1 MADVTPTKKSFKS
14 RFANAFRTSRTKSS
28 PGRLQKVPPPEFNP
42 ETLKRDTREKSIGG
56 STLRSQQ
63 SPTDGNQEW
72 EVDEQTGERDHTG
85 LLHGLAHHES
95 FDSLDSLSQ
104 KVLGIQPYRDPGEP
118 MIASLSAELW
128 DQIAYHLT
136 PTDAANLAF
145 SSKTLWKRLGRAP
158 WITLDDPENHEHK
171 IRFLVGM
178 DRFLPDHLLCFPC
191 AKYHLRTKKGQE
203 TLKATRILNP
213 LFNCPNATN
222 VAYAPSRARL
232 TTGHHLPFPFVQL
245 AMRAHRFGP
254 QYGISAD
261 TLSRRYKDRESEW
274 MHQTRYY
281 VHKGRLL
288 LRVVSRTFAPPD
300 LPISG
305 QRYLLYSREDYFPYF
320 SVCAHWRDGELM
332 NICKCALEHVVKP
345 KETFKQQLHKGP
357 AIKRS
362 LRNPNFFV
370 TQCSKCRPM
379 RRCPQ
384 CPTEYLIELKLAEDR
399 TDPEN
404 QFKQAII
411 VTRWSDLGDG
421 RNPAEGQWAACNGN
435 IDINSFET
443 IGKRALSGIFES
455 QSGVTIP
462 GQTILN
468 LNPKKINKGEEGH
481 GWY

>member
-1 MADVTPTKKSFKS
+1 MADSIPAKKTFKS
-14 RFANAFRTSRTKSS
+14 RFANAFKSSRTKSS
-28 PGRLQKVPPPEFNP
+28 TGKLQKVPPPEFNP
-42 ETLKRDTREKSIGG
+42 ELLKKNTRKKSIGG

-63 SPTDGNQEW
+63 SPTDGNAGW
-72 EVDEQTGERDHTG
+72 EIDEQTGERDHTA

-104 KVLGIQPYRDPGEP
+104 KIAPYRDPGEP
-118 MIASLSAELW
+118 MIARLSAELW
-128 DQIAYHLT
+128 DQIANHLT
-136 PTDAANLAF
+136 LAEVANLAI
-145 SSKTLWKRLGRAP
+145 SSKTLCKLLGPAP
-158 WITLDDPENHEHK
+158 WIALDEPENHEYK
-171 IRFLVGM
+171 IKFLVEM
-178 DRFLPDHLLCFPC
+178 DRLLPDHLLCFPC

-232 TTGHHLPFPFVQL
+232 TSGHHLPFSFVQL
-245 AMRAHRFGP
+245 VMRAHRFGP

-288 LRVVSRTFAPPD
+288 LRIVSQTFAPSD

-305 QRYLLYSREDYFPYF
+305 QRHLLYSREDYFPYF

-332 NICKCALEHVVKP
+332 NICKCALAHVVKP
-345 KETFKQQLHKGP
+345 KETLSQQLQKGP
-357 AIKRS
+357 AAATKHS
-362 LRNPNFFV
+362 LRNPNYFV
-370 TQCSKCRPM
+370 TQCSTCRPM

-384 CPTEYLIELKLAEDR
+384 CPTEYLVELKLAEDR

-404 QFKQAII
+404 QFKQALT

-421 RNPAEGQWAACNGN
+421 SNPAEGAWAAVIGD
-435 IDINSFET
+435 IDMNSFET

-468 LNPKKINKGEEGH
+468 LNPKRIRKGEEGD

>member
-1 MADVTPTKKSFKS
+1 MADNIPIKRSFKS
-14 RFANAFRTSRTKSS
+14 RFANAFKAKSS
-28 PGRLQKVPPPEFNP
+28 SGRLQKLPPAEVTSKVSK
-42 ETLKRDTREKSIGG
+42 EHLREKSIGG
-56 STLRSQQ
+56 STLRSQR

-72 EVDEQTGERDHTG
+72 RIDEQTGERDHTG

-95 FDSLDSLSQ
+95 YDSLDSLSQ
-104 KVLGIQPYRDPGEP
+104 KLLGIQPYRLPGEP
-118 MIASLSAELW
+118 VIASLSAELW
-128 DQIAYHLT
+128 DQISDHLT
-136 PTDAANLAF
+136 PADTANLAI
-145 SSKTLWKRLGRAP
+145 SSKTLWNLLGQAP
-158 WITLDDPENHEHK
+158 WAMLEEPQNHEYK
-171 IRFLVGM
+171 VKFLVKM
-178 DRFLPDHLLCFPC
+178 DRFFPDHLLCFPC

-213 LFNCPNATN
+213 LFNCPHATN
-222 VAYAPSRARL
+222 TAYTPSKARL
-232 TTGHHLPFPFVQL
+232 TTGHHLPFSFIQL
-245 AMRAHRFGP
+245 VMRAHRFGP

-281 VHKGRLL
+281 IHKGRLL
-288 LRVVSRTFAPPD
+288 LRTVSQTFATPD

-305 QRYLLYSREDYFPYF
+305 QRHLLYSREDYFPYF
-320 SVCAHWRDGELM
+320 SICAHWRDGELM

-345 KETFKQQLHKGP
+345 KETIAQQLHKGP
-357 AIKRS
+357 AINLS
-362 LRNPNFFV
+362 LRNPHYFV
-370 TQCSKCRPM
+370 TQCSRCRPL

-384 CPTEYLIELKLAEDR
+384 CPTEYLIELKLAEDMADR
-399 TDPEN
+399 G

-421 RNPAEGQWAACNGN
+421 RNPAEGPWAACIGRSE
-435 IDINSFET
+435 IDSFET
-443 IGKRALSGIFES
+443 IGKRGLSGIFES

-468 LNPKKINKGEEGH
+468 LNPKKIRKGEEGH

>member
-1 MADVTPTKKSFKS
+1 MVESIPSKRGFRS
-14 RFANAFRTSRTKSS
+14 RFANAFRTKSS
-28 PGRLQKVPPPEFNP
+28 PARLQKVPPLEFT
-42 ETLKRDTREKSIGG
+42 ESLKRNTREKLIGG
-56 STLRSQQ
+56 STLTSQQ
-63 SPTDGNQEW
+63 SPTDGSQQW
-72 EVDEQTGERDHTG
+72 QVDEQTGERDHTG

-95 FDSLDSLSQ
+95 YDSLDSLSQ
-104 KVLGIQPYRDPGEP
+104 KILGIQPYRDPGEP

-128 DQIAYHLT
+128 DQIADHLT
-136 PTDAANLAF
+136 PTETANLAL
-145 SSKTLWKRLGRAP
+145 SSKTLWKLLGPAP
-158 WITLDDPENHEHK
+158 WITLDDPKNHEYK
-171 IRFLVGM
+171 VKLLVGM
-178 DRFLPDHLLCFPC
+178 DRLLPDHLLCFPC
-191 AKYHLRTKKGQE
+191 AKYHLRIKKGE
-203 TLKATRILNP
+203 ESLKATRILNP

-222 VAYAPSRARL
+222 VAYATSRARL

-245 AMRAHRFGP
+245 VMRAHRFGS

-281 VHKGRLL
+281 VHKGHLL
-288 LRVVSRTFAPPD
+288 LRTVSRTFAAPD

-305 QRYLLYSREDYFPYF
+305 QRHLLYSREDYFPYF

-332 NICKCALEHVVKP
+332 NICKCALDHVVRP
-345 KETFKQQLHKGP
+345 KETITQQLHKGP
-357 AIKRS
+357 AIKLS
-362 LRNPNFFV
+362 LRNPNYFI

-399 TDPEN
+399 TDPAN

-421 RNPAEGQWAACNGN
+421 RNPTEGPWAACNGD
-435 IDINSFET
+435 IDIDSFET

-462 GQTILN
+462 GQTILS
-468 LNPKKINKGEEGH
+468 LNPKRTRKGEEGH
-481 GWY
+481 NWY